1 MDVKFDANAATELI
15 SQMNMYCA
23 GVLQETR
30 ELVAITNNTDG
41 WNDNQTKAFKNNV
54 KELNNDLKTALSL
67 EKDYM
72 KTFQQRVKEL
82 RG

>member
-1 MDVKFDANAATELI
+1 MDVRFNANAATELI
-15 SQMNMYCA
+15 SQMNMYCM
-23 GVLQETR
+23 GILQETR
-30 ELVAITNNTDG
+30 GLAEIMNNTDG
-41 WNDNQTKAFKNNV
+41 WNDNQAKAFKNNV
-54 KELNNDLKTALSL
+54 RELNDDLKMALSL

>member
-1 MDVKFDANAATELI
+1 MDIKFDANAANELI

-23 GVLQETR
+23 GILQETR
-30 ELVAITNNTDG
+30 GLSEIMNNTDG
-41 WNDNQTKAFKNNV
+41 WNDNQSKAFKNNV